1 MADLKGIRIA
11 VLVEDLYENLELW
24 YPVLRLREEGAEVLI
39 VGPKAG
45 ETYKSKEGYP
55 ARADVA
61 AEEVDANSIAA
72 VIVPGGY
79 APDRMRRYPA
89 MVRLVREAFEK
100 GKIVAA
106 ICHGGWMLAEADI
119 VRGRTV
125 TSFSAIKTDLINAG
139 ANWVDKEVVQ
149 DGNIITAR
157 VPSDLPAFLRRIVA
171 VLKEA
176 KVTADVY
183 D

>member
-1 MADLKGIRIA
+1 MAQLQGRKVA

-24 YPVLRLREEGAEVLI
+24 YPVLRLREEGADVVI

-55 ARADVA
+55 AKADKA
-61 AEEVDANSIAA
+61 AEEVSADEFDA

-79 APDRMRRYPA
+79 APDRMRRHPA
-89 MVRLVREAFEK
+89 MVKLVREAFEK

-125 TSFSAIKTDLINAG
+125 TSFFAIKTDLINAG
-139 ANWVDKEVVQ
+139 ANWVDKEVVR

-157 VPSDLPAFLRRIVA
+157 VPSDLPAFMRTVIEA
-171 VLKEA
+171 LKGA
-176 KVTADVY
+176 G
-183 D
+183 

>member
-1 MADLKGIRIA
+1 MGRLEGVRVA

-24 YPVLRLREEGAEVLI
+24 YPVLRLKEEGAEVLI

-55 ARADVA
+55 AKADKS
-61 AEEVDANSIAA
+61 AEEISADEVDA

-79 APDRMRRYPA
+79 APDRMRRHEA
-89 MVRLVREAFEK
+89 MVRLVKEAAQK
-100 GKIVAA
+100 GKLVAA

-125 TSFSAIKTDLINAG
+125 TSFFAIKTDLINAG
-139 ANWVDKEVVQ
+139 ANWVDKEVVR
-149 DGNIITAR
+149 DGNIITSR
-157 VPSDLPAFLRRIVA
+157 VPSDLPVFMRTII
-171 VLKEA
+171 EA
-176 KVTADVY
+176 LAEKKG
-183 D
+183 

>member
-1 MADLKGIRIA
+1 MGKLEGVRVA

-24 YPVLRLREEGAEVLI
+24 YPVLRLREEGAQVFV

-55 ARADVA
+55 AKADKS
-61 AEEVDANSIAA
+61 AEEISADEIDA

-79 APDRMRRYPA
+79 APDRMRRHEA
-89 MVRLVREAFEK
+89 MVKLVREAAQK

-106 ICHGGWMLAEADI
+106 ICHGGWMLAEADV

-125 TSFSAIKTDLINAG
+125 TSFFAIKTDLINAG
-139 ANWVDKEVVQ
+139 ANWVDKEVVR
-149 DGNIITAR
+149 DGNIITSR
-157 VPSDLPAFLRRIVA
+157 VPSDLPAFMRAII
-171 VLKEA
+171 EA
-176 KVTADVY
+176 LAEKKG
-183 D
+183 

>member
-1 MADLKGIRIA
+1 MGKLEGVRVA

-24 YPVLRLREEGAEVLI
+24 YPVLRLREEGAQVFV

-55 ARADVA
+55 AKADKS
-61 AEEVDANSIAA
+61 AEEISADEIDA

-79 APDRMRRYPA
+79 APDRMRRHEA
-89 MVRLVREAFEK
+89 MVKLVREAAQK

-106 ICHGGWMLAEADI
+106 ICHGGWMLAEADV

-125 TSFSAIKTDLINAG
+125 TSFFAIKTDLINAG
-139 ANWVDKEVVQ
+139 ANWVDKEVVR
-149 DGNIITAR
+149 DGNIITSR
-157 VPSDLPAFLRRIVA
+157 VPSDLPAFMRTII
-171 VLKEA
+171 EA
-176 KVTADVY
+176 LSEKKS
-183 D
+183 

>member
-1 MADLKGIRIA
+1 MGLLQGLKVA

-24 YPVLRLREEGAEVLI
+24 YPVLRLREEGAEVFI

-55 ARADVA
+55 AKADKA
-61 AEEVDANSIAA
+61 ASEVSADEIDA

-79 APDRMRRYPA
+79 APDRMRRHEA
-89 MVRLVREAFEK
+89 MVSLLREAAQK

-119 VRGRTV
+119 LRGRTV
-125 TSFSAIKTDLINAG
+125 TSFFAIKTDLINAG
-139 ANWVDKEVVQ
+139 ANWVDKEVVR
-149 DGNIITAR
+149 DGNIITSR
-157 VPSDLPAFLRRIVA
+157 VPSDLPAFMRAIIEALT
-171 VLKEA
+171 EA
-176 KVTADVY
+176 KKST
-183 D
+183 